1 MSEWEIETRKEPR
14 WERLSAE
21 VSGVGLH
28 FLDETFDTRGNVY
41 KMDVRVMTK
50 GLTWAQEAEVN
61 ELDVTQVNN
70 LCGRGSALVTKGSDD
85 GTTLVRISLIHS
97 RSEQ

>member
-21 VSGVGLH
+21 VSRVGLH

-41 KMDVRVMTK
+41 TRWTCV
-50 GLTWAQEAEVN
+50 
-61 ELDVTQVNN
+61 
-70 LCGRGSALVTKGSDD
+70 
-85 GTTLVRISLIHS
+85 
-97 RSEQ
+97 

>member
-1 MSEWEIETRKEPR
+1 M
-14 WERLSAE
+14 
-21 VSGVGLH
+21 
-28 FLDETFDTRGNVY
+28 
-41 KMDVRVMTK
+41 RVMTK

-70 LCGRGSALVTKGSDD
+70 LYGRGSALVTKGSD
-85 GTTLVRISLIHS
+85 GGATLVHISLIHG